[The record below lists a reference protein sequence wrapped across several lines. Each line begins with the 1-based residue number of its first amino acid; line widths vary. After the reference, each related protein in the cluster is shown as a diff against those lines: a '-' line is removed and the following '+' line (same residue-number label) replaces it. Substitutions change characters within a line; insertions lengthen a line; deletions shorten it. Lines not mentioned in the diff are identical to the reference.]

1 MNSDKYER
9 RQCLKP
15 RKDDLF
21 LMTFIVSCAVISN
34 HNNGVGKVLVIY
46 PPYRFSDR
54 TKDLLGHLIFV
65 FSCSPVIFHS
75 QIGLLCPCLPGY
87 NRENP
92 MSIHHFKLHYHPVT
106 LSNGFCL

>member
-1 MNSDKYER
+1 MNSDKYE

-46 PPYRFSDR
+46 PPYKFSAPN
-54 TKDLLGHLIFV
+54 KI
-65 FSCSPVIFHS
+65 
-75 QIGLLCPCLPGY
+75 QNGLFNEACVCVY
-87 NRENP
+87 
-92 MSIHHFKLHYHPVT
+92 SIHK
-106 LSNGFCL
+106 

>member
-1 MNSDKYER
+1 MNSDKYE

-46 PPYRFSDR
+46 PPYRFSVWVSVSLASALSSEEEFNSDFNQLSDKR
-54 TKDLLGHLIFV
+54 TKTNMTTKTYL
-65 FSCSPVIFHS
+65 
-75 QIGLLCPCLPGY
+75 
-87 NRENP
+87 
-92 MSIHHFKLHYHPVT
+92 
-106 LSNGFCL
+106 